1 MSSAVKYSD
10 PESLPR
16 AASRRYYLA
25 TATTTVLFAV
35 LVADVLYLRP
45 GGPLLSLKQ
54 KAFAVFL
61 GFLALYTHVL
71 LRADHVYY
79 IKAAQHGCKPAPQFP
94 GDDLGIRYLVETARA
109 IKANVMLQ
117 HRRDLLGSLGHTYVH
132 RTFPDFYDC
141 VTTDDFEN
149 VKAVL
154 STRFEDWA
162 LPSIRIKSF
171 LPVLGR
177 RKLWF
182 SFIVPLFFVFTSY
195 TSSWLGF

>member
-1 MSSAVKYSD
+1 VEAHLGGTKPPPVIMSSAVKYSD

-35 LVADVLYLRP
+35 
-45 GGPLLSLKQ
+45 LKQ